1 MLSRS
6 RALQIATLACVTAA
20 CTDPLSEDR
29 LEVEVDSIKAPVV
42 RFACAAGCPA
52 STVTLAIEYPV
63 ASYNPEDTLQ
73 LLQYRIDYDV
83 TGSKLELPYYAEP
96 MSLVIKPGDQKELM
110 LTAAG
115 QAQRDS
121 LEAKLGSS
129 TASGKASIQL
139 AGYDWDNQQVFI
151 HADFDVQFRQGSGAE
166 QVTDDKTSE

>member
-20 CTDPLSEDR
+20 CSESLSEDR
-29 LEVEVDSIKAPVV
+29 LEVEVDSTEATVV
-42 RFACAAGCPA
+42 RFECAASCTA
-52 STVTLAIEYPV
+52 STVTLTINYPL
-63 ASYNPEDTLQ
+63 ASYNPDDTLQ

-83 TGSKLELPYYAEP
+83 SGSKLTLPYYAEP
-96 MSLVIKPGDQKELM
+96 MSLVIKPGDDKEVT

-115 QAQRDS
+115 QAQRDR
-121 LEAKLGSS
+121 LEAKLGAS
-129 TASGKASIQL
+129 TGSAKASIQL